1 MADNKQLQETLTR
14 LLYAGV
20 GYAAESS
27 KKVQKN
33 VDELIKKGKINER
46 EGKKIVDQVAVVA
59 EAKRKELET
68 KINKAVEKYRKEGLS
83 QINVLTKKIK
93 SLEAEVEKKIKGA
106 STTTK
111 PATKKAVVKKAAP
124 KKAAKKAPAKK
135 APAKK
140 AAAKTTNTTEATA

>member
-1 MADNKQLQETLTR
+1 MTDNKKLQETLTR

-46 EGKKIVDQVAVVA
+46 EGKKIVDQVVVVA
-59 EAKRKELET
+59 DAKRKELET
-68 KINKAVEKYRKEGLS
+68 KINKAVEKYRKDGLS

-93 SLEAEVEKKIKGA
+93 SLEAEVEKKIKG
-106 STTTK
+106 TTATAK
-111 PATKKAVVKKAAP
+111 PVAKKAAVKKAAAP
-124 KKAAKKAPAKK
+124 KKAVKK

-140 AAAKTTNTTEATA
+140 AAPKAVPATTPVVAA